1 MAGRFCV
8 SSFLTFV
15 ASRTVLN
22 KKKRCSHNRLWAQAQ
37 AQPGPFLLGFETE
50 GGVRNE
56 ADNCFCTEVIITYLM
71 PSEYNRR

>member
-22 KKKRCSHNRLWAQAQ
+22 KKKKDA
-37 AQPGPFLLGFETE
+37 
-50 GGVRNE
+50 
-56 ADNCFCTEVIITYLM
+56 VIIASGRRRRRSPVPSYLD
-71 PSEYNRR
+71 SKQRAE